1 MSEVCYFHLLV
12 SLTPAS
18 LWKVWFSSFS
28 SKLLFLLDLGSKL
41 AMNSGEFLCEQD
53 LLFPFVSFSYSCK
66 SCERYDFLPL
76 VLSSCLDLGNKLP
89 MNFCEF
95 LWNIMWVHIFYA
107 MHIVVWACRIRIRNY
122 FMCFPCLQVLWQ
134 VWIIN
139 AFIFLQKCF
148 FFHVVFSTCGYWMLR
163 KNLQFDSILSVMK
176 WL

>member
-1 MSEVCYFHLLV
+1 MSEVCYFHLWV
-12 SLTPAS
+12 SLVPAS

-28 SKLLFLLDLGSKL
+28 FKLLFLLDLGSKL
-41 AMNSGEFLCEQD
+41 AMSYGEFLCEQD
-53 LLFPFVSFSYSCK
+53 LLFPFVSFSYFCK

-95 LWNIMWVHIFYA
+95 LWDIMWVQIFCA
-107 MHIVVWACRIRIRNY
+107 MHIVVWACQIRIRNY
-122 FMCFPCLQVLWQ
+122 LFMCFLHLQMLSQ

-148 FFHVVFSTCGYWMLR
+148 FSFMLFSQLVMLR